1 MFAGLKLGPKVQA
14 ENAKAMASDDKNPH
28 VWASLGRE
36 YLMTPK
42 MFGGDIAKVT
52 ESFQKSLAVDP
63 SQDDTWVW
71 LSEAFQKQGDK
82 TKARDISQHV
92 LKLYSTSQFALAT
105 ATGLEK
111 QGNSLAC
118 DFLDEAPTFLHS
130 PKSQLFYFQL
140 LPHSLAKALG
150 GTPTLM
156 P

>member
-111 QGNSLAC
+111 
-118 DFLDEAPTFLHS
+118 
-130 PKSQLFYFQL
+130 
-140 LPHSLAKALG
+140 
-150 GTPTLM
+150 
-156 P
+156 

>member
-14 ENAKAMASDDKNPH
+14 ENAKAMASDDKDPH

-42 MFGGDIAKVT
+42 MFGGDIAKAK
-52 ESFQKSLAVDP
+52 ESLQKSVAVDL
-63 SQDDTWVW
+63 SWDGTWVW
-71 LSEAFQKQGDK
+71 LSKAFQKQRDK
-82 TKARDISQHV
+82 TKARDASQHF
-92 LKLYSTSQFALAT
+92 LKLNPTSQFALAT

-118 DFLDEAPTFLHS
+118 DFLDEAPALLHS

-140 LPHSLAKALG
+140 LPHSLAKTLG
-150 GTPTLM
+150 VPPHL
-156 P
+156 